1 MSKQLSR
8 LKGYMA
14 NRIESQS
21 ETPAAP
27 EPEPALDFSSP
38 ITASVPEQPRQS
50 TVPPSLRTMRDAVTR
65 LGTIADQ
72 TQALIAAGDKVIEI
86 DPEAIEDSSITDRL
100 EVDQTKYQEL
110 LESIR
115 AGGQRI
121 PILVRPHPTKSN
133 TYEIAYG
140 RRRLRA
146 LRELKRKVRSIV
158 LTLSDEEL
166 VIAQGQE
173 NSARLDLT
181 FIEKVMFAITLDD
194 HKYRRDTIEAAL
206 TVDRTMASRLLALG
220 RRLPPEIIKA
230 IGPAPKAGRPRWV
243 QLADLLEK
251 DGNRKRALK
260 VINAPDFVSA
270 DTDSRFARL
279 IDALSEKADTG
290 SWIEHGGR
298 RIARVEKSGTKTKI
312 IVDDKQEPLFADFL
326 SANLHVIYQR
336 FQSAGD
342 KF

>member
-14 NRIESQS
+14 NRLEAKPETSSDAATLPSSDFVPSIE
-21 ETPAAP
+21 TT
-27 EPEPALDFSSP
+27 
-38 ITASVPEQPRQS
+38 IPEQPRQG

-65 LGTIADQ
+65 LGSIADEA
-72 TQALIAAGDKVIEI
+72 QALIAAGDKVIEI

-100 EVDQTKYQEL
+100 EVDQLKYQEL
-110 LESIR
+110 FESIK

-121 PILVRPHPTKSN
+121 PILVRPHPTKTN

-146 LRELKRKVRSIV
+146 LKELRRKVRAIV
-158 LTLSDEEL
+158 FNLSDEEL

-181 FIEKVMFAITLDD
+181 FIEKVMFAIALDD
-194 HKYRRDTIEAAL
+194 HRYSRETIEAAL
-206 TVDRTMASRLLALG
+206 TVDRTMAARLLTLG
-220 RRLPPEIIKA
+220 RRIPSEIIKA

-251 DGNRKRALK
+251 DSNRKKALK
-260 VINAPDFVSA
+260 LIATSEFVSA
-270 DTDSRFARL
+270 DTDTRFIRL
-279 IDALSEKADTG
+279 IDALVEKSDSG
-290 SWIEHGGR
+290 SWVEQSGR
-298 RIARVEKSGTKTKI
+298 RIARIETAGGKVKFI
-312 IVDDKQEPLFADFL
+312 IDAKQEAQFAEYL
-326 SANLHVIYQR
+326 TANLHEIYLQ
-336 FQSAGD
+336 FQSASA
-342 KF
+342 

>member
-14 NRIESQS
+14 NRL
-21 ETPAAP
+21 ETKAE
-27 EPEPALDFSSP
+27 EPVE
-38 ITASVPEQPRQS
+38 TASELNSEFVPPIASTIQEQPRQS

-65 LGTIADQ
+65 LGSIADE

-86 DPEAIEDSSITDRL
+86 DPEVIEDSSITDRL
-100 EVDQTKYQEL
+100 EVDQLAYREL

-115 AGGQRI
+115 TGGQRV
-121 PILVRPHPTKSN
+121 PILVRPHPTKTN
-133 TYEIAYG
+133 VYEIAYG

-146 LRELKRKVRSIV
+146 LKELKQKVRAIV
-158 LTLSDEEL
+158 LILSDEEL

-181 FIEKVMFAITLDD
+181 FIEKVMFAIALDD
-194 HKYRRDTIEAAL
+194 HRYSRETIEAAL
-206 TVDRTMASRLLALG
+206 TVDRTMAARLLALG
-220 RRLPPEIIKA
+220 RRLPSDIIKA

-260 VINAPDFVSA
+260 LVSAPEFVSA
-270 DTDSRFARL
+270 DTDTRFTRL
-279 IDALSEKADTG
+279 IDALVERVDTQV
-290 SWIEHGGR
+290 WVEHGGR
-298 RIARVEKSGTKTKI
+298 KIARLEKAGGKVKI
-312 IVDDKQEPLFADFL
+312 IVDAKQEADFAEYI
-326 SANLHVIYQR
+326 SANLCKIYQEFR
-336 FQSAGD
+336 SVKG
-342 KF
+342 

>member
-14 NRIESQS
+14 NRLEAKA
-21 ETPAAP
+21 E
-27 EPEPALDFSSP
+27 EPAELASERNSEFDPP
-38 ITASVPEQPRQS
+38 IASTVQEQSRQS

-65 LGTIADQ
+65 LGSIADE

-86 DPEAIEDSSITDRL
+86 DAEVIEDSSITDRL
-100 EVDQTKYQEL
+100 EVDQLAYKEL

-115 AGGQRI
+115 TGGQRV
-121 PILVRPHPTKSN
+121 PILVRPHPTKTSI
-133 TYEIAYG
+133 YEIAYG

-146 LRELKRKVRSIV
+146 LKELKRKVRAIV
-158 LTLSDEEL
+158 LSLSDEEL

-181 FIEKVMFAITLDD
+181 FIEKVMFAIALDD
-194 HKYRRDTIEAAL
+194 HKYSRETIEAAL
-206 TVDRTMASRLLALG
+206 TVDRTMAARLIALG
-220 RRLPPEIIKA
+220 RRLPTDIIKA

-260 VINAPDFVSA
+260 LVSGSEFVSA
-270 DTDSRFARL
+270 DTDTRFARL
-279 IDALSEKADTG
+279 IDALVEKAITEV
-290 SWIEHGGR
+290 WVEHEGR
-298 RIARVEKSGTKTKI
+298 KIARLERAGGKVKI
-312 IVDDKQEPLFADFL
+312 IVDTKHESDFAEFL
-326 SANLHVIYQR
+326 SANLHEIYQQFR
-336 FQSAGD
+336 SANG
-342 KF
+342 